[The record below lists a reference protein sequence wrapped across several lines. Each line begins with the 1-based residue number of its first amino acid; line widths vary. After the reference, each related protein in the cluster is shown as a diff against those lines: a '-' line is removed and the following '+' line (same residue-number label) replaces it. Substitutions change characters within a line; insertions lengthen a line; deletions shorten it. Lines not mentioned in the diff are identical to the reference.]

1 LDVVKTSRLYWC
13 TDGPRPVLEEGHS
26 SSEEHSMTAPRIIV
40 VGGGLIGLSIAQSL
54 TQRGA
59 GEVLVLERRA
69 LASGGTGKSSG
80 IVRAH
85 YGVPSIATMAWRS
98 LPCFEALGEAV
109 GFRQVG
115 YTVIV
120 GEENVEP
127 LKANTAMQ
135 QGLGIDVDLIDDV
148 RLAQLWPMMNVEDV
162 ALASY
167 EPRGGFADATQLA
180 LHFGQVARD
189 KGAKVRQHTA
199 VSRILTSGAR
209 VTGVELEGGE
219 ILEADQV
226 IVAAGW
232 WSAKLLADL
241 DIDFPI
247 EAYRSELMIVDAG
260 EPLPNL
266 PVVSDLV
273 SLQYCRLEGAGQF
286 LVGNSDHTDFQKK
299 FVDPDNYSNIAAE
312 ASIEKYA
319 EKLLH
324 RFPGFPN
331 PSVTHTYAGVYDVPP
346 DWNPVIAPVGGVDG
360 LILCAGFAGHGFK
373 ISPAVGDLVADLVL
387 EGDSTDPGIPASDFR
402 LERFA
407 EGKFLNSLHPYV
419 GAGEMR

>member
-1 LDVVKTSRLYWC
+1 
-13 TDGPRPVLEEGHS
+13 
-26 SSEEHSMTAPRIIV
+26 MTGARTIV
-40 VGGGLIGLSIAQSL
+40 VGGGLIGLSIARAL
-54 TQRGA
+54 TERGA
-59 GEVLVLERRA
+59 TEVLVLERHS

-85 YGVPSIATMAWRS
+85 YGVPSIAAMAWRS
-98 LPCFEALGEAV
+98 QPCFEELGEAV

-127 LKANTAMQ
+127 LRANTAMQ
-135 QGLGIDVDLIDDV
+135 QGLGIDVELIDTD
-148 RLAQLWPMMNVEDV
+148 RLGELWPMMNVEDV

-189 KGAKVRQHTA
+189 QGAKVRQHTPIA
-199 VSRILTSGAR
+199 RILTQGDKVA
-209 VTGVELEGGE
+209 GVELDSGE
-219 ILEADQV
+219 VIDADQV

-232 WSAKLLADL
+232 WSGKLLADL
-241 DIDFPI
+241 GIDFPV

-260 EPLPNL
+260 VPLPSL
-266 PVVSDLV
+266 PVVSDLI
-273 SLQYCRLEGAGQF
+273 SLQYCRLEGSGQF
-286 LVGNSDHTDFQKK
+286 LVGNSDHADFDKK
-299 FVDPDNYSNIAAE
+299 FVDPDRYSNIAAE

-319 EKLLH
+319 EKLMH

-331 PSVTHTYAGVYDVPP
+331 PSVTHTYAGVYDVAP

-373 ISPAVGDLVADLVL
+373 ISPAVGDLVADLVF
-387 EGDSTDPGIPASDFR
+387 EGDSTDAAIPASDFR

-407 EGKFLNSLHPYV
+407 EGKPLQSLHPYV

>member
-1 LDVVKTSRLYWC
+1 MSKRV
-13 TDGPRPVLEEGHS
+13 
-26 SSEEHSMTAPRIIV
+26 II
-40 VGGGLIGLSIAQSL
+40 VGGGLIGLSIARAL
-54 TQRGA
+54 TDRGITD
-59 GEVLVLERRA
+59 VLVLERA
-69 LASGGTGKSSG
+69 QLASGGTGKSSG

-85 YGVPSIATMAWRS
+85 YGVPSIAAMAWRS
-98 LPCFEALGEAV
+98 LPTFERLGAEV

-127 LKANTAMQ
+127 LKANTAMHRS
-135 QGLGIDVDLIDDV
+135 LGIEVELIDRD
-148 RLAQLWPMMNVEDV
+148 RLQQLWPMMNVEDV

-180 LHFGQVARD
+180 LHFGQQARA
-189 KGAKVRQHTA
+189 KGAKVRQNA
-199 VSRILTSGAR
+199 PVAR
-209 VTGVELEGGE
+209 LLATGDTVTGVELTSGE
-219 ILEADQV
+219 VLEADTV

-241 DIDFPI
+241 GVTFPI
-247 EAYRSELMIVDAG
+247 EAYRSELIIVDAG

-286 LVGNSDHTDFQKK
+286 LVGNSDHADFAKK
-299 FVDPDNYSNIAAE
+299 LVDPDTYSNIAAD
-312 ASIEKYA
+312 ASIERYA
-319 EKLLH
+319 EKVMH
-324 RFPGFPN
+324 RFPGFPD

-346 DWNPVIAPVGGVDG
+346 DWNPVIAPVGGLDG
-360 LILCAGFAGHGFK
+360 LVLCAGFAGHGFK
-373 ISPAVGDLVADLVL
+373 ISPAVGDLVADLVT
-387 EGDSTDPGIPASDFR
+387 EGDSTDPDIPASDFR
-402 LERFA
+402 LERFE
-407 EGKFLNSLHPYV
+407 EGRLLSSLHPYV

>member
-1 LDVVKTSRLYWC
+1 MSTK
-13 TDGPRPVLEEGHS
+13 
-26 SSEEHSMTAPRIIV
+26 AIV
-40 VGGGLIGLSIAQSL
+40 IGGGLIGLSIARAL
-54 TQRGA
+54 TERGISD
-59 GEVLVLERRA
+59 VLVLERHS

-85 YGVPSIATMAWRS
+85 YGVPSIAAMAWRS
-98 LPCFEALGEAV
+98 VPLFEQLGDEV

-120 GEENVEP
+120 GEENADP
-127 LKANTAMQ
+127 LKANTAMHQ
-135 QGLGIDVDLIDDV
+135 DLGIDVDLIDND
-148 RLAQLWPMMNVEDV
+148 RLQELWPMMEVGDV

-180 LHFGQVARD
+180 LLFGQQARAKGARIRQNTPVARVLTKDD
-189 KGAKVRQHTA
+189 KA
-199 VSRILTSGAR
+199 V
-209 VTGVELEGGE
+209 GVELADGE
-219 ILEADQV
+219 VIEADLV

-232 WSAKLLADL
+232 WSRTLLGDL
-241 DIDFPI
+241 GIDFPI
-247 EAYRSELMIVDAG
+247 EGYRSELLIVDAG
-260 EPLPNL
+260 VPLPSL

-286 LVGNSDHTDFQKK
+286 LVGNSDHADFEHK

-312 ASIEKYA
+312 ASIMKYA
-319 EKLLH
+319 EKVMH
-324 RFPGFPN
+324 RFPGFPD

-346 DWNPVIAPVGGVDG
+346 DWNPVMAPVSGISG
-360 LILCAGFAGHGFK
+360 LTLCAGFAGHGFK
-373 ISPAVGDLVADLVL
+373 IAPAVGDFMADLIL
-387 EGDSTDPGIPASDFR
+387 EGDSTDPDVPASDFR

-407 EGKFLNSLHPYV
+407 EGAHLTSLHPYL